1 VISKQT
7 RLAFREHL
15 VGWTLRTIS
24 DLFDAADVAR
34 GSPEGVIG
42 GARRALVEEYY
53 ASVDW
58 SSAPDTR
65 KVLRVYE
72 EVLQTIE
79 ARLAEPMPGVPAT
92 TFKKEFDKLVNLL
105 RRDGFIYESGRLL
118 PTAGIDLHTLP
129 IASTAVDR
137 HTLHDHIKRIEG
149 NVESDPSQAVGST
162 KELVETV
169 AKLVLVQYGHDPEQ
183 HDTLQQLVKHA
194 FKCLDLSTERIPE
207 AKKGAEAIRQVLS
220 GLSQIV
226 GGTAELRNLYGTGH
240 GRARRSGLAPRHA
253 RLVVGGGA
261 TLCRFLLD
269 TLDARKIASPAD

>member
-1 VISKQT
+1 MLSKQT

-24 DLFDAADVAR
+24 DLFDAADIAR
-34 GSPEGVIG
+34 GSPEGLIS
-42 GARRALVEEYY
+42 GARRSLVEEYY
-53 ASVDW
+53 AGVDW
-58 SSAPDTR
+58 SSATDTR

-79 ARLAEPMPGVPAT
+79 SHLAEPIPGAPAT

-105 RRDGFIYESGRLL
+105 KRDGFVYESGRLV
-118 PTAGIDLHTLP
+118 PTSGVDLHALP

-137 HTLHDHIKRIEG
+137 HTLHDHIKRIED

-169 AKLVLVQYGHDPEQ
+169 AKLVLVQYGEDPEQ

-194 FKCLDLSTERIPE
+194 FKCLDLSIEKIPE
-207 AKKGAEAIRQVLS
+207 ARKGAEAIRQVLS

-240 GRARRSGLAPRHA
+240 GRARRGGLAPRHA

-269 TLDARKIASPAD
+269 TLHARRGASPSD